1 MVLQAILTFQPLPIS
16 SHTGHDKVSSSA
28 LTDGP
33 SQDILIHRRPQA
45 AEPVNQVCRLISGPK
60 INLPYKVY
68 TSTPLSQT
76 WKAGWY
82 RGAFFALFCSFPQ
95 KKTGRLTY
103 LSMVGKH
110 SSTELGSSFRTS
122 DLRQRIWSLTSS
134 ILQSTCVT
142 LSNYW
147 ICWVWIFTLYIQPVC
162 IFIEWIYV
170 ISLEMCMYNEN
181 LQLIG
186 V

>member
-1 MVLQAILTFQPLPIS
+1 MVLQATLTFQPLPIS
-16 SHTGHDKVSSSA
+16 SHTDHDKVSSSA

-33 SQDILIHRRPQA
+33 SHGILIHCRPQA
-45 AEPVNQVCRLISGPK
+45 AEPVNQLCGLIPGPK

-110 SSTELGSSFRTS
+110 SSTELGSSFR
-122 DLRQRIWSLTSS
+122 LAIWGRRIGVSHHRYFRPPVWSWATIESVRCGFL
-134 ILQSTCVT
+134 
-142 LSNYW
+142 
-147 ICWVWIFTLYIQPVC
+147 LYIYNL
-162 IFIEWIYV
+162 YV
-170 ISLEMCMYNEN
+170 SL
-181 LQLIG
+181 
-186 V
+186 